1 MAEEYTVGLT
11 VTGQGDV
18 DAALASIER
27 LDDGLDDVAE
37 AADDMGDSLET
48 AAKEAKKL
56 AKQTEDASDAADKA
70 VVNYGEIEGALGK
83 LGGPVGRLGQLGFGT
98 ADAFQKLGN
107 TFSPVQVG
115 ALAAAVGIGAL
126 VAAAVAATAALAALG
141 VATVAATI
149 KLSDSANK
157 ANTLREAM
165 TGSAASAAAL
175 TSTIGRV
182 SSKVPISSA
191 KVAELADNLWKA
203 GKRGTELEKSLLE
216 ASYEA
221 SNLGKNPDPA
231 LLAKRMG
238 QLDVIGTKLGDNIA
252 KIFKGPRTT
261 EATARF
267 GMALSGLT
275 ERFGEN
281 HAEGR
286 ALQTLLGTIVTPL
299 IDGLT
304 ALMPLAIQVFRG
316 MIVMALDVAIAAVK
330 VRNAIIEMIPDWVRE
345 KFNELTANVDAF
357 AVAAEIGKVV
367 LGFLAAAFVV
377 LAVAVGI
384 VLVSLLLIPA
394 IFVAIAVAATMLA
407 GKISGAVKS
416 AIAALGEFA
425 SSGHEAAKNMID
437 GLVNGI
443 RSGVGVV
450 VSAVK
455 AMAQS
460 AVGAIKSALKI
471 ASPSKVFEG
480 LGEFTGEGFVAGIEG
495 QTTEVNTA
503 LETMVAPPSL
513 ESPVAAAPMAQGG
526 VMGGGTGIDL
536 TGASFV
542 FHGVKDAEAAISG
555 FEEAL
560 TRILEGDAVQV
571 GAG

>member
-27 LDDGLDDVAE
+27 LDDGLDNVAD
-37 AADDMGDSLET
+37 AAESASGSFSKAEKD
-48 AAKEAKKL
+48 AKRIAR
-56 AKQTEDASDAADKA
+56 QFDAADRAVYDLAGHYGDLSTIFNTSEVPLGRTIGRYYELKEAFVKLGLYTSKGKA
-70 VVNYGEIEGALGK
+70 LLAATALG
-83 LGGPVGRLGQLGFGT
+83 LST
-98 ADAFQKLGN
+98 
-107 TFSPVQVG
+107 
-115 ALAAAVGIGAL
+115 LAVL
-126 VAAAVAATAALAALG
+126 AAVATAAIVAAGAALVG
-141 VATVAATI
+141 IAI
-149 KLSDSANK
+149 KMADAANK

-175 TSTIGRV
+175 TSTINRV

-261 EATARF
+261 EATTRF

-316 MIVMALDVAIAAVK
+316 MIIVALDVAIAAAK
-330 VRNAIIEMIPDWVRE
+330 VRNAIIEMIPDWVKE

-357 AVAAEIGKVV
+357 AFAAEIGKVA
-367 LGFLAAAFVV
+367 LGFLAAAFIV

-384 VLVSLLLIPA
+384 VLVSLLLVPA
-394 IFVAIAVAATMLA
+394 ILVGIAIAATLLA

-513 ESPVAAAPMAQGG
+513 ESPVAAAQMAQGG
-526 VMGGGTGIDL
+526 VMGGGTGIDM
-536 TGASFV
+536 TGATFV
-542 FHGVKDAEAAISG
+542 FNGVKDAEAAVSG